1 MTIGKGLINQGEFV
15 STFTIEVVTRSEIA
29 EVIDFVMQA
38 RAELFPKLS
47 ATGIPPD
54 LANFEE
60 TYLNGAG
67 LFLLARHEGR
77 IVATIGYLPYDRRFE
92 HLDYGQLEVVEVV
105 RLFVLPEF
113 RRSGLASELYQ
124 TLRSSAERA
133 GVDVIYLHTH
143 PFLPGAINFWLKRGF
158 EVIAVDA
165 DPVWQTT
172 HMDCRIQN

>member
-1 MTIGKGLINQGEFV
+1 M
-15 STFTIEVVTRSEIA
+15 STFNIEAAARSEIA

-60 TYLNGAG
+60 TYISGAG
-67 LFLLARHEGR
+67 RFLVARHEGR
-77 IVATIGYLPYDRRFE
+77 IVATIGYLPYDQRFE
-92 HLDYGQLEVVEVV
+92 HLDYQQFEVVEVV
-105 RLFVLPEF
+105 RLFVVPEF

-124 TLRSSAERA
+124 ELKSSAERA
-133 GVDVIYLHTH
+133 GVHVIYLHTH

-158 EVIAVDA
+158 EVIAVDD

-172 HMDCRIQN
+172 HMDFRIHS

>member
-1 MTIGKGLINQGEFV
+1 M
-15 STFTIEVVTRSEIA
+15 STFHIEAVARSEMA

-47 ATGIPPD
+47 ATGTPPD

-60 TYLNGAG
+60 TYISGAG
-67 LFLLARHEGR
+67 RFLLARHEGR
-77 IVATIGYLPYDRRFE
+77 IVATIGYLPYDDRFE
-92 HLDYGQLEVVEVV
+92 HLDYQQLEVVEVV
-105 RLFVLPEF
+105 RLFVVPEF

-124 TLRSSAERA
+124 TLKSSAEDA

-158 EVIAVDA
+158 QVINVDP